1 VADVAVQA
9 HRGSPDTAL
18 GVRENTLESFF
29 RARQLGADGVELDVR
44 MTADGAVVVHHDP
57 VIAGLG
63 PICELTAG
71 ELPDV
76 VPLLPP
82 VLDACLGLTVNI
94 EIKNLPG
101 EPGFDPEDSLVAEVI
116 GLVEATGRA
125 SDVVISSFWP
135 DSLVAA
141 RAAGPEIPTGL
152 LLAGWFDPAE
162 AVRAAV
168 SRGCTSLHPHVDL
181 VSAGLVDEAHDAGL
195 SVAVWTV
202 NDRAVLQTMV
212 EIGVDTVITDDVALA
227 LAVLDPV

>member
-9 HRGSPDTAL
+9 HRGSPDAAR
-18 GVRENTLESFF
+18 GVRENTLEAFF

-44 MTADGAVVVHHDP
+44 MTADGAVVVHHDA
-57 VIAGLG
+57 VIAGMG

-71 ELPDV
+71 ELPDA

-101 EPGFDPEDSLVAEVI
+101 EPGFDPEDGLVHEVV
-116 GLVEATGRA
+116 GLVEASGRA
-125 SDVVISSFWP
+125 SSVVISSFWP

-162 AVRAAV
+162 AVWAAV
-168 SRGCTSLHPHVDL
+168 SRGCTALHPNIDL
-181 VSAGLVDEAHDAGL
+181 VHADLVEEAHDAGL

-202 NDRAVLQTMV
+202 NDRALLQTMV